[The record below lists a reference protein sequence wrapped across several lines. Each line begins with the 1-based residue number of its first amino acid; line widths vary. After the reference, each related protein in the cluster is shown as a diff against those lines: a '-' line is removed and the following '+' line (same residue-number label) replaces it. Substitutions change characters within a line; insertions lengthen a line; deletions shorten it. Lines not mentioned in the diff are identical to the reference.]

1 MIIDV
6 RSMLLTGTGDELNA
20 VLSDM
25 SGQLP
30 VLEWNGG
37 VAEQWNAMVV
47 CCFHPAETAGH
58 LEHPLGLF
66 CLLCLGKLRGL
77 QVNPVGH
84 KR

>member
-6 RSMLLTGTGDELNA
+6 RSMLLTSMGDELNA
-20 VLSDM
+20 VPSDM

-37 VAEQWNAMVV
+37 IVEQWNAMVA
-47 CCFHPAETAGH
+47 CCFHSSETAGL

-66 CLLCLGKLRGL
+66 
-77 QVNPVGH
+77 VSPVWENPEGY
-84 KR
+84 R